1 MSHEVLYELRGNVAL
16 LTLNRPEAM
25 NSVNE
30 ALSSA
35 LGAALELAA
44 SDPEVRA
51 IVLTGSGTRAFCAGM
66 DLKAFA
72 RGESAEDPEHPEWG
86 FAGFVRHVVDKPVI
100 AAVNGFALGG
110 GSELVLASD
119 LAVAGR
125 SVKLGFPEVTRGLV
139 AAAGGVIRLPRQVP
153 RKLAL
158 EALLTGEPLS
168 ADRALDLGLINR
180 VVDDGEVLS
189 AALALA
195 ESIAANAP
203 LAVQASKRFV
213 RTADEF
219 GSDWAD
225 DIWAA
230 HDSVIMPIFTSDDA
244 REGAK
249 AFAEKRSPQ
258 WKGR

>member
-1 MSHEVLYELRGNVAL
+1 MAREVLYELRGHVAL

-30 ALSSA
+30 ALSAA
-35 LGAALELAA
+35 LGAAVERA
-44 SDPEVRA
+44 SADSDVRA
-51 IVLTGSGTRAFCAGM
+51 VVLTGSGTRAFCAGM

-72 RGESAEDPEHPEWG
+72 RGESAEDPMHPEWG
-86 FAGFVRHVVDKPVI
+86 FAGFVRHTIDKPVI

-125 SVKLGFPEVTRGLV
+125 SVRLGFPEVTRGLV

-153 RKLAL
+153 RKVAL
-158 EALLTGEPLS
+158 EALLTGDPLS
-168 ADRALDLGLINR
+168 AARAQELGLINR
-180 VVDDGEVLS
+180 VVDDDAVLD
-189 AALALA
+189 AAFSLA
-195 ESIAANAP
+195 ERISANAP

-213 RTADEF
+213 RQADDF
-219 GSDWAD
+219 GSDWGE

-230 HDSVIMPIFTSDDA
+230 HDAAIMPIFSTEDA
-244 REGAK
+244 REGAT
-249 AFAEKRSPQ
+249 AFAEKRSPE
-258 WKGR
+258 WAGR